1 LEAQPVT
8 SKPQPEMSSEPFR
21 ALKQLIQTLRGPD
34 GCPWDKRQ
42 IPRSIVLYLIEEIYE
57 LVEAIE
63 SDDSDNICE
72 ELGDVLFQVFFI
84 AEMFREKGRFDIG
97 EVARR
102 TTEKMIG
109 RHPHVFGADR
119 LDSSEAVRERWHKI
133 KRHEKKNTES
143 KSVLDS
149 IPVQLPAL
157 MRAYRI
163 SERVAR
169 EGFDWE
175 DISGVMQK
183 VEEEWAEFKNAQ
195 RAEQR
200 EQAAME
206 LGDVFF
212 TLVNVARFAKVH
224 PETVLA
230 GATKKFENR
239 FKELERRAAERGVAM
254 EVRSQAEL
262 DGIWEQIKTEE
273 GINRDV

>member
-1 LEAQPVT
+1 MEAQPET
-8 SKPQPEMSSEPFR
+8 SKPQPEMSFDRFR
-21 ALKQLIQTLRGPD
+21 ALMQLIQTLRGPE
-34 GCPWDKRQ
+34 GCPWDKKQ
-42 IPRSIVLYLIEEIYE
+42 TPRSIVLYLIEEIYE

-63 SDDSDNICE
+63 SDNSDDICE

-84 AEMFREKGRFDIG
+84 AELFREKGRFDIV
-97 EVARR
+97 EVALR

-119 LDSSEAVRERWHKI
+119 LDSTEAVRERWHKI
-133 KRHEKKNTES
+133 KRHEKKHSES
-143 KSVLDS
+143 TSVLDS
-149 IPVQLPAL
+149 VPVQLPAL

-169 EGFDWE
+169 EGFDWK
-175 DISGVMQK
+175 DMSGVVEK
-183 VEEEWAEFKNAQ
+183 VEEEWAEFKVAQ
-195 RAEQR
+195 RAELR

-230 GATKKFENR
+230 GATKKFEKR
-239 FKELERRAAERGVAM
+239 FKELEKRAAERGVAM
-254 EVRSQAEL
+254 GVRFQTEL

-273 GINRDV
+273 DINRDG

>member
-1 LEAQPVT
+1 VI
-8 SKPQPEMSSEPFR
+8 SKPPPEMTSERFR
-21 ALKQLIQTLRGPD
+21 DLIQLIQTLRGPD
-34 GCPWDKRQ
+34 GCPWDKKQ
-42 IPRSIVLYLIEEIYE
+42 TPRSIALYLIEEIYE

-63 SDDSDNICE
+63 SGNSDDIRE

-84 AEMFREKGRFDIG
+84 AELFRERGRFDIG
-97 EVARR
+97 QVALR

-119 LDSSEAVRERWHKI
+119 LDSSEAVRKRWHEI
-133 KRHEKKNTES
+133 KRQEKKHTET

-149 IPVQLPAL
+149 IPVRLPAL

-175 DISGVMQK
+175 DISGVMEK

-195 RAEQR
+195 NADRL

-212 TLVNVARFAKVH
+212 TLVNVARFAHIH
-224 PETVLA
+224 PETVLR
-230 GATKKFENR
+230 GAIEKFERR
-239 FKELERRAAERGVAM
+239 FKELERLTAERGVAM
-254 EVRSQAEL
+254 EGRSMAEL
-262 DGIWEQIKTEE
+262 DQMWEQIKTEE
-273 GINRDV
+273 DIDRDV